1 VHKYLKLFLF
11 FSLFAC
17 RAQATESAAC
27 GSLASD
33 SLVSLAGTASA
44 VQSAAQ
50 EGIWADN
57 ESLKAAMKRGTYDF
71 FENMGLKDFKKVY
84 DQDVKKPNAPLDS
97 AVTAFLN
104 IASSNT
110 KTIDEKKE
118 AFNKVVEQFTK
129 ASGSHGAAAP
139 VALSAPPAAAAT
151 KAPTPLVVTN
161 NILHSAES
169 SLQSPELGRSRGL
182 QVSTSTA
189 SASERPSVDSEPDFS
204 MGEKIDHTVGDTVD
218 DIGDTFNGLFAND
231 ENKGGAQWPASIK
244 NYSSSSQVRGMIESA
259 VKNAKRRS
267 GGLCF
272 NLVKYALC
280 RPDNAPQPRD
290 MIGGRRYQSSKNGRR
305 QIPPPISG
313 QTCASGS
320 VLGSEA
326 VAPAGHARDAVNTL
340 TKPPYNFTNLLN
352 DPKYKHQMR
361 GPADSPLGA
370 IITYKKINN
379 FGCYNS
385 KYGHIEINA
394 GAQGF
399 VSDFIPNRGRSV
411 PISREPY
418 KWHSYCY
425 KVTGVLVKEQE
436 SK

>member
-17 RAQATESAAC
+17 RAQATEPAAC
-27 GSLASD
+27 GSLVSA
-33 SLVSLAGTASA
+33 SLVSLAGIASA

-57 ESLKAAMKRGTYDF
+57 ESLKAAMKRGTYNF
-71 FENMGLKDFKKVY
+71 FESMGLNDFKRVY

-104 IASSNT
+104 IAYSNT

-129 ASGSHGAAAP
+129 AGGQLSSAAPARAPAPVESAQSIATGAPRNLLVSSAAAP
-139 VALSAPPAAAAT
+139 
-151 KAPTPLVVTN
+151 
-161 NILHSAES
+161 ERQS
-169 SLQSPELGRSRGL
+169 SRGSSKPELAG
-182 QVSTSTA
+182 
-189 SASERPSVDSEPDFS
+189 SANHSVAPEPDFNP
-204 MGEKIDHTVGDTVD
+204 GERVGHAVGDTLDDFGDAVD
-218 DIGDTFNGLFAND
+218 DVIGSDD
-231 ENKGGAQWPASIK
+231 NKVPESGTLWPPSIK
-244 NYSSSSQVRGMIESA
+244 NYSDSAQVISMIESA

-379 FGCYNS
+379 PGCYNS

-418 KWHSYCY
+418 KWHSYCF